1 MQGADKGWVH
11 WQGRP
16 LIEHVLQ
23 RLHDQTVSAREVI
36 ISANRN
42 LPEYAATGAQVV
54 MDHRQGYFG
63 PLAGIEAGLQK
74 VRSDWVLVVA
84 CDMPCLPLDLAHRL
98 LRVAQASVPDV
109 KPVAVK
115 VLEQIQPLCLMLPRS
130 IGSSISKH
138 LDAGQHK
145 VQTWL
150 TDTGAGFVRFDL
162 QSEFANINSI
172 GEHFGGSLS

>member
-23 RLHDQTVSAREVI
+23 RLRDQTVSAREVI
-36 ISANRN
+36 ISANRH
-42 LPEYAATGAQVV
+42 LSQYAHTGAEVV
-54 MDHRQGYFG
+54 TDRRAGYRG
-63 PLAGIEAGLQK
+63 PLAGIEAGLRK
-74 VRSDWVLVVA
+74 ATCDWVLVVA

-98 LRVAQASVPDV
+98 FAQAHRSLPDV

-115 VLEQIQPLCLMLPRS
+115 VLDQIQPLCLLLPRS
-130 IGSSISKH
+130 IAGSITEH
-138 LDAGQHK
+138 LDAGQHQVK
-145 VQTWL
+145 AWL
-150 TDTGAGFVRFDL
+150 TDAGASFAQFDD

-172 GEHFGGSLS
+172 GEHFGGALS